1 MLMLEAFDVP
11 GIPEIA
17 KAADA
22 QRRARL
28 ALINGEHA
36 KAREL
41 CGEAA
46 RFSHLA
52 RVRLKSRM
60 ERVVR

>member
-1 MLMLEAFDVP
+1 MVTEAFDVP

-28 ALINGEHA
+28 ALIDGDHA

-41 CGEAA
+41 SSEAR
-46 RFSHLA
+46 RFSQLA
-52 RVRLKSRM
+52 RVRIQSRR
-60 ERVVR
+60 ERGVR

>member
-1 MLMLEAFDVP
+1 MEAFDVP

-28 ALINGEHA
+28 ALIDGDHA
-36 KAREL
+36 KAREISS
-41 CGEAA
+41 EAA
-46 RFSHLA
+46 RFSQLA
-52 RVRLKSRM
+52 RVRIKSRR
-60 ERVVR
+60 ERGVR